1 MGGLPFQLPGVRR
14 VPRETGAPDT
24 AALARWFDTAL
35 PRIFGYFLPRVG
47 GNVDIAEDLTQ
58 ETMLAAVRSRERGTS
73 VEMAM
78 PWLFGIAR
86 HKLVDHYRQA
96 GAFGKPA
103 NDDVESL
110 PDDTFRLPQL
120 DLQAIHV
127 RDAIIATLSSIPP
140 RQCAAIVL
148 RYLDDLPVADVA
160 IALELTLP
168 ATESLLARARRSFRA
183 EYLASNGDTP

>member
-1 MGGLPFQLPGVRR
+1 MGVLPMQLPGLRR
-14 VPRETGAPDT
+14 VSRETAAPDT
-24 AALARWFDTAL
+24 ATLARWFDAAL
-35 PRIFGYFLPRVG
+35 PRIYGYFLPRVG
-47 GNVDIAEDLTQ
+47 GNVEIAEDLTQ
-58 ETMLAAVRSRERGTS
+58 ETMLAAVRSHERGTT
-73 VEMAM
+73 VDMAM

-86 HKLVDHYRQA
+86 HKLVDHYRQL

-103 NDDVESL
+103 SEDIDSL

-120 DLQAIHV
+120 DVQAIHV
-127 RDAIIATLSSIPP
+127 RDAIIATLGSIPP

-160 IALELTLP
+160 TALELTLP

-183 EYLASNGDTP
+183 GYLASNGDMP